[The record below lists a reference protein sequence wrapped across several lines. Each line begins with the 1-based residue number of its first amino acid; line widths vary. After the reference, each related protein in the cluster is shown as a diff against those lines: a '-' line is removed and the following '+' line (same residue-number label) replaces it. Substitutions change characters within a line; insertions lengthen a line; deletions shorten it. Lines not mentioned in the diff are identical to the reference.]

1 MSRSLRNA
9 MLAALL
15 GLPAAQAH
23 AADAWYATH
32 TLMPGDIVQPD
43 DVVTKTPPRPLPD
56 LLPSDRPVA
65 GLEVKRRV
73 YADRAL
79 TERDVGPRNAVKAN
93 TPVTVLFKAGALV
106 LELQGRAL
114 ESGALGDEVRVLN
127 TDSSRTVRGVVTGD
141 GMVELRGAP

>member
-1 MSRSLRNA
+1 MA
-9 MLAALL
+9 IVLAAPALS
-15 GLPAAQAH
+15 GLAAPAI

-43 DVVTKTPPRPLPD
+43 DVVTRTPPRPLPD
-56 LLPSDRPVA
+56 LLPPDRAVV
-65 GLEVKRRV
+65 GLEVKRRI

-79 TERDVGPRNAVKAN
+79 TDRDVGPRNAVKAN

-141 GMVELRGAP
+141 GMVELRGVP